1 MTQPTSTMYEERYNT
16 HNHDINKNCKTQ
28 SNTIVRENLVA
39 TIRGQK
45 YEVITFDHSL
55 FEYEVTK
62 NLSFWQ

>member
-28 SNTIVRENLVA
+28 SNTIVRD
-39 TIRGQK
+39 RGQK

-62 NLSFWQ
+62 NLSFWQK